1 MGRFFSKRLSGLLP
15 YVPGEQPQDMQ
26 YIKLNT
32 NESPF
37 PPSPKVVEAIA
48 GESEKLNL
56 YSDPECKVLNDA
68 IAKAL
73 GVGKDMVI
81 SGNGSDEILAF
92 CYMAFCDDDTGVC
105 YPDISYGFYPVFKDV
120 FYLDGKAI
128 PLTDDFKVN
137 PDDYIAS
144 GRTIFI
150 ANPNAP
156 TGISLGLDDIE
167 KIVKG
172 NPDNIVV
179 IDEAYVDFG
188 GETAIPLTYKYENLI
203 VVRTFSK
210 SRNLA
215 GARIGFAIAQKSL
228 IDELNKIKFSFNPY
242 NEDRLAIV
250 AGAAAMD
257 DKEYFEKCI
266 GEIVRVREVTVTELS
281 QMGFEI
287 LPSKTNFIFAKKEGF
302 SGEKL
307 YTELKKRGIL
317 VRHFK
322 SERIKD
328 FVRITIGTEEQM
340 RTLIREVADI
350 LK

>member
-37 PPSPKVVEAIA
+37 PPSPKVMEAVSA
-48 GESEKLNL
+48 ESGKLNL
-56 YSDPECKVLNDA
+56 YSDPECKVLNNA

-73 GVGKDMVI
+73 GVESDMVI

-120 FYLDGKAI
+120 FFLDGKAI
-128 PLTDDFKVN
+128 PLTDDFRVD

-144 GRTIFI
+144 GRTAFI

-156 TGISLGLDDIE
+156 TGISLCLDDVE
-167 KIVKG
+167 RIVKC

-188 GETAIPLTYKYENLI
+188 GDTAVPLTYKYDNLI

-215 GARIGFAIAQKSL
+215 GGRIGFAVAQKSL

-250 AGAAAMD
+250 AGAAAMED
-257 DKEYFEKCI
+257 DEYFKKCT
-266 GEIVRVREVTVTELS
+266 GEIIRVREMTAAELKNI
-281 QMGFEI
+281 GFDV
-287 LPSKTNFIFAKKEGF
+287 LPSKTNFLFAKKEGF

-322 SERIKD
+322 TERIKD

-340 RTLIREVADI
+340 NVLLREVKEI
-350 LK
+350 IK

>member
-1 MGRFFSKRLSGLLP
+1 MGRFFSKRLSKLLP

-37 PPSPKVVEAIA
+37 PPSPKVIEAIGA
-48 GESEKLNL
+48 ESGKLNL

-68 IAKAL
+68 IADAL
-73 GVGKDMVI
+73 GVDRDMVI

-92 CYMAFCDDDTGVC
+92 CYMAFCDDETGVC

-120 FYLDGKAI
+120 FFLDGKAI
-128 PLTDDFKVN
+128 PLTDDFRVN
-137 PDDYIAS
+137 PADYIAS

-156 TGISLGLDDIE
+156 TGISLGLDEIE

-215 GARIGFAIAQKSL
+215 GARIGFAIAQKEL

-250 AGAAAMD
+250 AGAAAMKD
-257 DKEYFEKCI
+257 TEYFEKCI
-266 GEIVRVREVTVTELS
+266 GEIMRVRELTVSKLKE
-281 QMGFEI
+281 MGFDV
-287 LPSKTNFIFAKKEGF
+287 LPSKTNFVFAKKEGF
-302 SGEKL
+302 SGETI

-340 RTLIREVADI
+340 NAFIEKLQEII
-350 LK
+350 K

>member
-1 MGRFFSKRLSGLLP
+1 MGRFFSKRLSKLLP

-37 PPSPKVVEAIA
+37 PPSPKVIEAISS
-48 GESEKLNL
+48 ESGKLNL

-68 IAKAL
+68 IADTL
-73 GVGKDMVI
+73 GVDRDMVI

-92 CYMAFCDDDTGVC
+92 CYMAFCDDETGVC

-120 FYLDGKAI
+120 FFLDGKAV
-128 PLTDDFKVN
+128 PLTEDFKVN
-137 PDDYIAS
+137 PDYYIAS

-156 TGISLGLDDIE
+156 TGIALTLSEIE

-215 GARIGFAIAQKSL
+215 GARIGFAIAQKEL
-228 IDELNKIKFSFNPY
+228 IGELNKIKFSFNPY

-250 AGAAAMD
+250 AGAAAMKD
-257 DKEYFEKCI
+257 TEYFEKCI
-266 GEIVRVREVTVTELS
+266 GEIMRVRELTVSKLKE
-281 QMGFEI
+281 MGFDV
-287 LPSKTNFIFAKKEGF
+287 LPSKTNFVFAKKEGF
-302 SGEKL
+302 SGENI

-340 RTLIREVADI
+340 NVFIEKLQEIIE
-350 LK
+350 

>member
-1 MGRFFSKRLSGLLP
+1 MSRFFSKRLSSLLP

-37 PPSPKVVEAIA
+37 PPSPKVSEAISK
-48 GESEKLNL
+48 ETEKLNL

-68 IAKAL
+68 IADAL
-73 GVGKDMVI
+73 GVDRDMVI

-120 FYLDGKAI
+120 FFLDGKAI
-128 PLTDDFKVN
+128 PLTDDFRVN

-156 TGISLGLDDIE
+156 TGISLGLDEIE

-215 GARIGFAIAQKSL
+215 GARIGFAIAQKEL

-250 AGAAAMD
+250 AGAAAMED
-257 DKEYFEKCI
+257 TEYFDKCI
-266 GEIVRVREVTVTELS
+266 NEIIRVRENTVETLS
-281 QMGFEI
+281 DMGFEI
-287 LPSKTNFIFAKKEGF
+287 LPSKANFIFAKKKGF
-302 SGEKL
+302 SGETI

-328 FVRITIGTEEQM
+328 FVRITIGTETQM
-340 RTLIREVADI
+340 NALTEKIKEI
-350 LK
+350 TE

>member
-1 MGRFFSKRLSGLLP
+1 MGRFFSKRLSKLLP

-37 PPSPKVVEAIA
+37 PPSPKVIEAISS
-48 GESEKLNL
+48 ESGKLNL

-68 IAKAL
+68 IADVL
-73 GVGKDMVI
+73 GVDRDMVI

-92 CYMAFCDDDTGVC
+92 CYMAFCDDETGVC

-120 FYLDGKAI
+120 FFLDGKAI
-128 PLTDDFKVN
+128 PLTDDFRVN
-137 PDDYIAS
+137 PDDYIKC

-156 TGISLGLDDIE
+156 TGIALTLSEIE

-215 GARIGFAIAQKSL
+215 GARIGFAIAQKEL
-228 IDELNKIKFSFNPY
+228 IGELNKIKFSFNPY

-250 AGAAAMD
+250 AGAAAMKD
-257 DKEYFEKCI
+257 TEYFEKCI
-266 GEIVRVREVTVTELS
+266 GEIMRVRELTVSKLKE
-281 QMGFEI
+281 MGFDV
-287 LPSKTNFIFAKKEGF
+287 LPSKTNFVFAKKEGF
-302 SGEKL
+302 SGENI

-340 RTLIREVADI
+340 NAFIEKLQEIIE
-350 LK
+350 